1 MQLDLESSGDHAWS
15 TAGAG
20 NMLAEKTTSVS
31 SQKKLKPLV
40 LKLLHYMYER
50 AEIHDFSAGIRSVS
64 AGYCMYARLLT
75 DLLTCVVACLL
86 QGPIFLSTCS

>member
-1 MQLDLESSGDHAWS
+1 MQLDLDSSGYHACS
-15 TAGAG
+15 TVGAG

-31 SQKKLKPLV
+31 SQKKLKPL
-40 LKLLHYMYER
+40 LSYMYER
-50 AEIHDFSAGIRSVS
+50 AGIHDFSAGICAVS
-64 AGYCMYARLLT
+64 GDYCMYARHLT

>member
-1 MQLDLESSGDHAWS
+1 
-15 TAGAG
+15 
-20 NMLAEKTTSVS
+20 MLAKKTTSVS
-31 SQKKLKPLV
+31 SQKKLKPLL
-40 LKLLHYMYER
+40 LKLLYYMDER
-50 AEIHDFSAGIRSVS
+50 AGIHDFSAGIRAIS

>member
-31 SQKKLKPLV
+31 SQKKLKPLL
-40 LKLLHYMYER
+40 LKLLYYMYEGGG
-50 AEIHDFSAGIRSVS
+50 IHDFSAGIRAVS
-64 AGYCMYARLLT
+64 ADYCMYARLPT